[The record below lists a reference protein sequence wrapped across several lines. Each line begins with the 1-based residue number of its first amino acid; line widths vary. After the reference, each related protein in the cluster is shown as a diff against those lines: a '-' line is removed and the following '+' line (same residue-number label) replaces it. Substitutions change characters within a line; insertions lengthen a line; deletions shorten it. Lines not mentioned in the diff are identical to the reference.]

1 MQYESQKEQQKET
14 IEIHKLCHLK
24 KKIQFDHSMTEGG
37 AGKKFL
43 KSNACHKINFKHFSE
58 DVVKRNEI
66 QI

>member
-1 MQYESQKEQQKET
+1 MNHRKNSRT
-14 IEIHKLCHLK
+14 IEILCHLK

-58 DVVKRNEI
+58 DVVKSNEK